1 MDQIAVAG
9 PDLTD
14 GEVGFD
20 VVAAAERAHEERALR
35 VRGGLFL
42 GDPALVDEPLD
53 PGVVLRDLGQH
64 TVPEE
69 VGARVADVHEPE
81 PLAGPQQGGERRA
94 HALQLRVLLD
104 HHPELVVG
112 ALHRRTERGEDVGA
126 GDVVV
131 ERDEGGDHLGGGDLT
146 GGLAAHAV
154 GDGEQPGPGVARV
167 LVALADH
174 ALVRARGESQRQSHA
189 HLPCRR
195 CIGVQPVSTHT
206 AHPPVAPVTPVAP
219 VAPVG
224 SPARPVAG
232 TVPTRS
238 LRSRLFMM

>member
-1 MDQIAVAG
+1 M
-9 PDLTD
+9 
-14 GEVGFD
+14 
-20 VVAAAERAHEERALR
+20 VAAAQRAHQERALR
-35 VRGGLFL
+35 VGRGLFL
-42 GDPALVDEPLD
+42 GDPALVDEPLH

-64 TVPEE
+64 TVAEQIRT
-69 VGARVADVHEPE
+69 RVADMHETE
-81 PLAGPQQGGERRA
+81 PLAGPQQGGERGA

-112 ALHRRTERGEDVGA
+112 ALHRRTQRGEDVGTR
-126 GDVVV
+126 DVVV
-131 ERDEGGDHLGGGDLT
+131 ERDKSGDHLGGGDLT

-154 GDGEQPGPGVARV
+154 GDGEQPGTGIAGV

-206 AHPPVAPVTPVAP
+206 AHPPVAPVTPVAS

-224 SPARPVAG
+224 RSAARPVAG